1 MMYSFIRK
9 ILFSFDPEVAHSLTL
24 NLLQWLEKIYVMRI
38 FPEVVSNPR
47 QVMGLNFQNAV
58 GLAAGLDKNGDYID
72 ALATLGF
79 GFLEIGSITPRPQP
93 GNPKPRLFRLV
104 KESAMINRMG
114 FNNKGVD
121 YLTERLKKTRYQ
133 GILGINIGKNRD
145 TSLENA
151 LDDYLFVLK
160 RVLPFASYVTINISS
175 PNTEGLRSLQ
185 HGEYLRT
192 LLREL
197 KKEQMQFQ
205 KKYVPL
211 LIKIS
216 PDLMPNEIAQ
226 MAEIFLEEKIDGV
239 IATNTTISRNGV
251 ENSPYATEP
260 GGLSGKPVFM
270 QSTDVLKQF
279 HDILQ
284 DKIPLI
290 GCGGIFSIDDAK
302 AKIEAGARLVQ
313 LYTGLIYQ
321 GPALVREL
329 TMMDPTSNA

>member
-1 MMYSFIRK
+1 MMYSYIRK
-9 ILFSFDPEVAHSLTL
+9 ILFSLDPETAHGLTL
-24 NLLQWLEKIYVMRI
+24 NLLQGLEKLRIAQI
-38 FPEVVSNPR
+38 FPERISSPRNVFGLDFPNP
-47 QVMGLNFQNAV
+47 V

-72 ALATLGF
+72 ALAILGF
-79 GFLEIGSITPRPQP
+79 GFIEIGSITPRPQS

-104 KESAMINRMG
+104 KEFAMINRMG

-121 YLTERLKKTRYQ
+121 YLIERLKKKKYQ

-145 TSLENA
+145 TPLEKA

-160 RVLPFASYVTINISS
+160 RVLPFASYITINISS
-175 PNTEGLRSLQ
+175 PNTEGLRDLQ

-197 KKEQMQFQ
+197 KKEQAEFQ
-205 KKYVPL
+205 QKYVPL

-216 PDLMPNEIAQ
+216 PDLMPDEIMK

-239 IATNTTISRNGV
+239 IATNTTTSRHGV
-251 ENSPYATEP
+251 EYSPYAAEL
-260 GGLSGKPVFM
+260 GGLSGKPM
-270 QSTDVLKQF
+270 LMHATDILKQF
-279 HDILQ
+279 HEILQ

-290 GCGGIFSIDDAK
+290 GCGGISSVEDAK
-302 AKIEAGARLVQ
+302 AKMAAGASLIQ

-321 GPALVREL
+321 GPGLVREL
-329 TMMDPTSNA
+329 ARSL